1 MAKRIV
7 TGILDVVKNS
17 DVEAGKA
24 YRVDHIFPEDAIEEL
39 EIELLFAAL
48 PKHTIR
54 KSLFGR
60 EKTELKENWTLNEIR
75 DAYAEMRKK
84 RLEKM
89 RKVFLRLSI

>member
-7 TGILDVVKNS
+7 TAILDVVKNQE
-17 DVEAGKA
+17 VEIDKA
-24 YRVDHIFPEDAIEEL
+24 YTVDHIFPEAALEEI

-75 DAYAEMRKK
+75 NAYAEMRKK